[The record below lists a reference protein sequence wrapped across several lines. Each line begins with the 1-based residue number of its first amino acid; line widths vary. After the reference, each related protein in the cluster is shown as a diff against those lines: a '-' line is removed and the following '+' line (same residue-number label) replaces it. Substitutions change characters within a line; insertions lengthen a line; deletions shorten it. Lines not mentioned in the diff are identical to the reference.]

1 MSAGHLVVAYHG
13 CDAVVRDDLV
23 SRRIS
28 QLSHSRNEY
37 DWLGPG
43 AYFFEGDAARALKF
57 AEASH
62 KHPDKLYTKEPILS
76 PAVVGVVLCI
86 QHWLDMTT
94 QEGLQEF
101 AYAHAAF
108 IGLLDRE
115 GVPHPENLRV
125 NDEDADILLR
135 KLDNAV
141 FTHLHEVRDTL
152 SMQSYQAVRAA
163 FPQGQ
168 PIAVNSGFR
177 LDTHIQIAVRDDA
190 CILGWFYPD
199 GDKPLSPSDYAT
211 AKAELDVA
219 RGRSRKPRVRAGQK
233 R

>member
-28 QLSHSRNEY
+28 HLSHSRNEY

-43 AYFFEGDAARALKF
+43 AYFFEGDSARALKF
-57 AEASH
+57 ARASH
-62 KHPDKLYTKEPILS
+62 EHPERLYTKEPILL
-76 PAVVGVVLCI
+76 PASVGVVLCV

-101 AYAHAAF
+101 ALAHAAF
-108 IGLLDRE
+108 IRLFDHK
-115 GVPHPENLRV
+115 GVQHPENVRA
-125 NDEDADILLR
+125 NDDDADILLR

-141 FTHLHEVRDTL
+141 FTHLHEVRDEVPML
-152 SMQSYQAVRAA
+152 PYQAVRAA

-168 PIAVNSGFR
+168 PIAANSGFR
-177 LDTHIQIAVRDDA
+177 FDTHIQIAVRDDT

-199 GDKPLSPSDYAT
+199 GEKPLSPTDYAT
-211 AKAELDVA
+211 AKADLEAA
-219 RGRSRKPRVRAGQK
+219 RHRSRKPRKRAS
-233 R
+233 